1 MFMLGILQQ
10 ESSGFEG
17 NLSGKKMTWL
27 PSLIRAL
34 NISIKEAVADVQ
46 GILPFDVSSSISAET
61 MIIKLTYY
69 KAALILAWFVIVRVG
84 REG

>member
-1 MFMLGILQQ
+1 MLGILHW

-17 NLSGKKMTWL
+17 KLSGKKMTWL
-27 PSLIRAL
+27 PSLIQEL
-34 NISIKEAVADVQ
+34 NISIKEVVLDVQ
-46 GILPFDVSSSISAET
+46 GILPFDVNSSISAET

-69 KAALILAWFVIVRVG
+69 KAALILAWFIIARVS